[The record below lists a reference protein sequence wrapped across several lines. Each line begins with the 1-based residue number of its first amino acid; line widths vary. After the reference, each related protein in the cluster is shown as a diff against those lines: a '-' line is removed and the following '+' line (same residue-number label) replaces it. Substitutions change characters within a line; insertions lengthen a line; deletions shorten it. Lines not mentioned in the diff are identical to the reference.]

1 MNIGKVRPCSSPLT
15 ESFSFTKKV
24 YQGFKTLM
32 GIGRIELVSSMAE
45 GKKEGLGK
53 AAEIGHLKKKVC
65 F

>member
-32 GIGRIELVSSMAE
+32 GIGRIELVSSMAKA
-45 GKKEGLGK
+45 KKEGLERVVGIP
-53 AAEIGHLKKKVC
+53 IGHLKKKV
-65 F
+65 